1 MICDFESTVSWL
13 VPTQHLFHNLCAYTD
28 CIPSQATKQVRDGT
42 LSLNEIMSM
51 LEVHVT

>member
-1 MICDFESTVSWL
+1 MIFDCESTVSWL
-13 VPTQHLFHNLCAYTD
+13 VPTQHLFQYFCAYID